1 MEKDGFKGYMRDATD
16 TLEYLPP
23 ASLSKHYFNFG
34 QVDVDVENI
43 IQRIPRSICL
53 TNHIHSNLLIIW
65 EKGMSGRKNLYT
77 QLILFID
84 FLIYFLYRY

>member
-43 IQRIPRSICL
+43 IQKIPRSICL

-65 EKGMSGRKNLYT
+65 EKGISRRKNLYKNY
-77 QLILFID
+77 
-84 FLIYFLYRY
+84 IYIINFVH

>member
-43 IQRIPRSICL
+43 IQKIPCSICL

-65 EKGMSGRKNLYT
+65 EKGISRRKNLYT
-77 QLILFID
+77 
-84 FLIYFLYRY
+84 